1 MVNMKEQAEVGG
13 EVLQIEPMLCRRLRC
28 GLVHT
33 QLSGVLL
40 LA

>member
-1 MVNMKEQAEVGG
+1 MVNIEEHTEVGE
-13 EVLQIEPMLCRRLRC
+13 EVLQIEPMLCSRLRC
-28 GLVHT
+28 APIHM